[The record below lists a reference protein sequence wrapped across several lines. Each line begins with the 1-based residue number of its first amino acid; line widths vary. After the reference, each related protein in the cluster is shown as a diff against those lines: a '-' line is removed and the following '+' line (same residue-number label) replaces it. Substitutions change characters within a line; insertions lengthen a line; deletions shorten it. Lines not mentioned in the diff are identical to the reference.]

1 MVYGRKALVVP
12 TFCEV
17 AIVEKGMTVVPMS
30 LCAILLDEPR
40 LSESNKELRVNLLNL
55 VLKE

>member
-1 MVYGRKALVVP
+1 MVYGRKALVVLA
-12 TFCEV
+12 FRKV
-17 AIVEKGMTVVPMS
+17 AVAEKGVTVVPMS
-30 LCAILLDEPR
+30 LCAIFLDEPR